1 MCFDFLY
8 SVCLKYN
15 CKKKSA
21 RYYRKCTVHRSSCK
35 VPLFLSGLQK
45 LEFTRHVSQASNSF
59 EIHAVEAEL
68 FCADGQTDRRVE
80 NHGKV
85 NNRFSQFCD
94 CIQKHCASAIS
105 QAVLWHFI

>member
-1 MCFDFLY
+1 
-8 SVCLKYN
+8 
-15 CKKKSA
+15 
-21 RYYRKCTVHRSSCK
+21 
-35 VPLFLSGLQK
+35 LSGLQK

-105 QAVLWHFI
+105 QAVLWHFIWKAALKVPAIKILKYRAICGSSCQYCH